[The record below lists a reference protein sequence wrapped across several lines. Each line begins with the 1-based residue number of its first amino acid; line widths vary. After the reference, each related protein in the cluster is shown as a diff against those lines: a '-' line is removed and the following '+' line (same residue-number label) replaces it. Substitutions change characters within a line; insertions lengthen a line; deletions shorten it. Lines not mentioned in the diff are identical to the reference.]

1 MSDRDVRTCGKPLAI
16 EVSRQMQRFLVGLLL
31 AALCGVASV
40 TRGEAIGKVT
50 LPPGFRAELVYSV
63 PMDQQGSWV
72 CLTIDAKGRL
82 LASDQYGSLYRVEP
96 APLGAEATQTKVER
110 IEMTVGNAQGLLA
123 LGDALYVVMNGR
135 IGSFGPGLYRL
146 TDSNNDDRYDRL
158 EQLRSFQGEGEHGP
172 HAVVAGPDG
181 KSLYVICGN
190 ATGLPFFDRSLVPQ
204 RWGEDQV
211 LPRIQDPMG
220 QTNALKAPGGWVARM
235 DLNGGNLELFSVGY
249 RNAYDLAFNGDGE
262 LFTFD
267 SDMEWDIGTPWYRPT
282 RICHVVSGS
291 DYGWRPGDGL
301 WPQYFIDT
309 LRTTVDVGPGS
320 PTGLA
325 FGAGTKFPERY
336 QRALFAGDWSYGNI
350 YAIHMTEDGASYRGE
365 VERFASAMP
374 LGVTDMVVRP
384 QDGALYFTVGGRKS
398 ESALYRIVADDAAA
412 ASTVAAADSAAA
424 VAATPAASPAKL
436 RELRH
441 WLENLQAGS
450 RTGAIDAAWPYL
462 KASDRFVRFAARVAI
477 EQQPVAEWRT
487 RALAEPSPRGR
498 LQALTAL
505 ARYGSREDLPKWVD
519 ALVGLK
525 YAELT
530 RDEQL
535 DYLRT
540 AQLGLIRF
548 EAWDDASKQKIIAAL
563 DSSFPAGDH
572 RIDRELAGV
581 LIRTGAPKIIE
592 RLLARLKQSATQE
605 ESMDLAVALSAVT
618 NGWTAAECTQFLDWF
633 DEAASLRGGQSSF
646 PYLVSARNRFLAV
659 IPATERG
666 ALGDRLNKP
675 LVQPTGPV
683 VAATARPLVREY
695 TFDEVAAFVE
705 KDAAE
710 KDTGERDLAN
720 GRRMFSA
727 ATCYNC
733 HRLAGEGSSV
743 GPDLTGVGGRF
754 GVRDIVRSIVDPNR
768 EVSDQY
774 RQMVFETNGR
784 VLTGRVTN
792 MNADGVYVSTDML
805 DPKKEIL
812 IRREDIDEQYPSETS
827 LMPEGLLNTLTES
840 EILDLLAYLRSGG
853 VAEPAKSVPPA
864 GTGGETAAAAAT
876 P

>member
-1 MSDRDVRTCGKPLAI
+1 
-16 EVSRQMQRFLVGLLL
+16 MQRILVGLLL
-31 AALCGVASV
+31 AAHWGVASV
-40 TRGEAIGKVT
+40 TRGEAIGKMT

-72 CLTIDAKGRL
+72 CLTVDAKGRL
-82 LASDQYGSLYRVEP
+82 IASDQYGSLYRVEP
-96 APLGAEATQTKVER
+96 APLGVDAAQAATQTKVER
-110 IEMTVGNAQGLLA
+110 IDITVGNAQGLLA

-135 IGSFGPGLYRL
+135 IGSFGPGLYRV
-146 TDSNNDDRYDRL
+146 TDANADDRYDRL

-172 HAVVAGPDG
+172 HAVAAGPDG
-181 KSLYVICGN
+181 KSLYVIAGN
-190 ATGLPFFDRSLVPQ
+190 ATGLPFFDSSLVPE
-204 RWGEDQV
+204 RWGEDQL
-211 LPRIQDPMG
+211 LPRIHDPMG
-220 QTNALKAPGGWVARM
+220 QTNLLKAPGGWVARM
-235 DLNGGNLELFSVGY
+235 DLNGENLELFSAGY

-291 DYGWRPGDGL
+291 DFGWRPGDGP
-301 WPQYFIDT
+301 WPQCFIDT
-309 LRTTVDVGPGS
+309 LPTTVDVGPGS

-398 ESALYRIVADDAAA
+398 ESALYRIVADDAI
-412 ASTVAAADSAAA
+412 ASASAGTES
-424 VAATPAASPAKL
+424 AATPADTTAMPAAKAKL
-436 RELRH
+436 QELRQ
-441 WLENLQAGS
+441 WLENLHAGP
-450 RTGAIDAAWPYL
+450 RAGAVDAAWQYL
-462 KASDRFVRFAARVAI
+462 AHPDRFVRYAARVAV
-477 EQQPVAEWRT
+477 EQQPVADWRT
-487 RALAEPSPRGR
+487 RALTEPSPRGR

-505 ARYGSREDLPKWVD
+505 ARYGAREDLVPWVD
-519 ALVGLK
+519 ALAGLK
-525 YAELT
+525 YAQLT
-530 RDEQL
+530 REEQL

-540 AQLGLIRF
+540 AGLGLIRF
-548 EAWDDASKQKIIAAL
+548 EAWDDANRKKLLAAL
-563 DSSFPAGDH
+563 DAAFPSGDH
-572 RIDRELAGV
+572 RVDRERAGV
-581 LIRTGAPKIIE
+581 LIRTGAPKIID
-592 RLLARLKQSATQE
+592 RLLVRLKQSATQE
-605 ESMDLAVALSAVT
+605 EAMDLAVALSAVT
-618 NGWTAAECTQFLDWF
+618 SGWTASQCTQFLDWF
-633 DEAASLRGGQSSF
+633 DEAASIRGGQSSF
-646 PYLVSARNRFLAV
+646 AYLVSARDRFIAA
-659 IPATERG
+659 IPTPERA
-666 ALGDRLNKP
+666 ALGDRVNKP

-683 VAATARPLVREY
+683 VATTARPVVREY
-695 TFDEVAAFVE
+695 TFDEVAAF
-705 KDAAE
+705 AE
-710 KDTGERDLAN
+710 KNAGERDLAN

-784 VLTGRVTN
+784 VITGRITN
-792 MNADGVYVSTDML
+792 MNSDDVYVSTDML
-805 DPKKEIL
+805 DPKKEIV
-812 IRREDIDEQYPSETS
+812 IRRDEIDEQYASETS

-853 VAEPAKSVPPA
+853 KASP
-864 GTGGETAAAAAT
+864 
-876 P
+876 

>member
-1 MSDRDVRTCGKPLAI
+1 MLRI
-16 EVSRQMQRFLVGLLL
+16 LVGLLL
-31 AALCGVASV
+31 ATLVNVAAV
-40 TRGEAIGKVT
+40 AGGEAIGKIT

-72 CLTIDAKGRL
+72 CLTLDAKGRL
-82 LASDQYGSLYRVEP
+82 IASDQYGELYRVEP

-110 IEMTVGNAQGLLA
+110 IDMTVGQAQGLLA

-146 TDSNNDDRYDRL
+146 TDSNDDDRYDRL

-181 KSLYVICGN
+181 KSLYVIAGN
-190 ATGLPFFDRSLVPQ
+190 HTQLPFFDRSLVPPK
-204 RWGEDQV
+204 WGDDQL
-211 LPRIQDPMG
+211 LPRIHDPMG
-220 QTNALKAPGGWVARM
+220 QTNLLKAPGGWVARM

-282 RICHVVSGS
+282 RVCHVVSGS
-291 DYGWRPGDGL
+291 DFGWRPGDGL

-309 LRTTVDVGPGS
+309 LPTSVDVGPGS

-350 YAIHMTEDGASYRGE
+350 YAIHMAEDGASYRGE

-412 ASTVAAADSAAA
+412 TVTATPGSP
-424 VAATPAASPAKL
+424 AATATSPAKL
-436 RELRH
+436 RELRR
-441 WLENLQAGS
+441 WLEDLHDGPRS
-450 RTGAIDAAWPYL
+450 GAVDAAWPYL
-462 KASDRFVRFAARVAI
+462 KAADRFVRYAARVAL
-477 EQQPVAEWRT
+477 EQQPVTEWRE
-487 RALAEPSPRGR
+487 RALAEPAPRGR

-505 ARYGSREDLPKWVD
+505 ARYGSRDDLAKWTD

-525 YAELT
+525 FVELS

-540 AQLGLIRF
+540 AELGLIRF
-548 EAWDDASKQKIIAAL
+548 EAWDAASKKKLVDAL
-563 DSSFPAGDH
+563 DRSFPSGDH
-572 RIDRELAGV
+572 RVDRELAGV
-581 LIRTGAPKIIE
+581 LIRTGAPRIIE
-592 RLLARLKQSATQE
+592 RLLARLQQSATQE
-605 ESMDLAVALSAVT
+605 EAMDFAVALSAVT
-618 NGWTAAECTQFLDWF
+618 SGWTTAECTQFLDWF
-633 DEAASLRGGQSSF
+633 DQSASIRGGQSSF
-646 PYLVSARNRFLAV
+646 AYLASARNRFIAA
-659 IPATERG
+659 IPATERA
-666 ALGDRLNKP
+666 ALGDRVNKP

-683 VAATARPLVREY
+683 VATTARPLVREY
-695 TFDEVAAFVE
+695 KFDELAAL
-705 KDAAE
+705 AE
-710 KDTGERDLAN
+710 KSDAEQSAARDLAN

-733 HRLAGEGSSV
+733 HRLAGEGSTV

-784 VLTGRVTN
+784 VITGRITN
-792 MNADGVYVSTDML
+792 MNADVVLVSTDML
-805 DPKKEIL
+805 DPKKEIS
-812 IRREDIDEQYPSETS
+812 IRRDEIDEQYASETS

-853 VAEPAKSVPPA
+853 KAEPASSVPPA
-864 GTGGETAAAAAT
+864 ETGGETAAAAAT